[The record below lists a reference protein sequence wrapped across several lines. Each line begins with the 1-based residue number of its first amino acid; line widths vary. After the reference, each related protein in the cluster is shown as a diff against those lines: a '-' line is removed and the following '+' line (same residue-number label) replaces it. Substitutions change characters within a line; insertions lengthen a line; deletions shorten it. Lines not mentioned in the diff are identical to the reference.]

1 MKAAN
6 EMFTKPAPA
15 VKPGDLAVVVGAGV
29 SGVAAAK
36 LLHKL
41 GARVRLLDRS
51 LDRIP
56 ADFAEWAESA
66 GVEIVCGEH
75 SPSQF
80 RDAKLVVP
88 SPGVAAAVISKFLP
102 DGTPPEIMAETELA
116 WRQLS
121 GEPVLGVTGTS
132 GKTTTTSLCAAMLK
146 EQGLTVF
153 TGGNIG
159 TPLSEYILSG
169 EKADVVVLEL
179 SSFQL
184 QTCSTLHPRVGILL
198 NISENHLDFHKD
210 MEDYCDAKGKLFGI
224 CDTGC
229 VNADDPWTPRLIK
242 NATCRLMCYST
253 KSAADLT
260 AEHIALHSD
269 GVEFDAVSGGERAHV
284 RLGIPGAFTVYN
296 ALGVIQAAQA
306 LGLPLEK
313 IAAALSTAQGV
324 KGRAEVVP
332 TPGKDYTVL
341 IDYSHTPD
349 SLENILKTVRGF
361 CRGHVIAVF
370 GCGGDRD
377 PFKRPIMGGI
387 AARLADVAVVTS
399 DNPRTED
406 PNEII
411 RQIVAGMDGAKTPP
425 TVIENRPKAIEWAM
439 DHAEPGDVIVLCG
452 KGHETYQEIGHEKRH
467 LDEREVVASYLE
479 RTL

>member
-198 NISENHLDFHKD
+198 NISDGLVVYPKVVRSRVMAELPFMASENIMMK
-210 MEDYCDAKGKLFGI
+210 AVKKGGDRQELHE
-224 CDTGC
+224 
-229 VNADDPWTPRLIK
+229 RLRQH
-242 NATCRLMCYST
+242 A
-253 KSAADLT
+253 
-260 AEHIALHSD
+260 
-269 GVEFDAVSGGERAHV
+269 
-284 RLGIPGAFTVYN
+284 
-296 ALGVIQAAQA
+296 
-306 LGLPLEK
+306 
-313 IAAALSTAQGV
+313 IAAAAQV
-324 KGRAEVVP
+324 KQEGLPNDMIARVEADPAFGLTREEIEAELQPEAFTGRAPHQVEEFLANVIQP
-332 TPGKDYTVL
+332 VL
-341 IDYSHTPD
+341 DANQD
-349 SLENILKTVRGF
+349 ALG
-361 CRGHVIAVF
+361 
-370 GCGGDRD
+370 
-377 PFKRPIMGGI
+377 
-387 AARLADVAVVTS
+387 
-399 DNPRTED
+399 
-406 PNEII
+406 
-411 RQIVAGMDGAKTPP
+411 Q
-425 TVIENRPKAIEWAM
+425 KAELN
-439 DHAEPGDVIVLCG
+439 V
-452 KGHETYQEIGHEKRH
+452 
-467 LDEREVVASYLE
+467 
-479 RTL
+479 

>member
-6 EMFTKPAPA
+6 EMSTKPAPA

-51 LDRIP
+51 VGRVP
-56 ADFAEWAESA
+56 AEFAEWAESA

-75 SPSQF
+75 TPGQF

-102 DGTPPEIMAETELA
+102 DDNPPEIMAETELA

-121 GEPVLGVTGTS
+121 GEPVIGVTGTS

-146 EQGLTVF
+146 EQGLRVF

-210 MEDYCDAKGKLFGI
+210 MDEYVSAKMRLFANQ
-224 CDTGC
+224 TGELS
-229 VNADDPWTPRLIK
+229 LI
-242 NATCRLMCYST
+242 
-253 KSAADLT
+253 
-260 AEHIALHSD
+260 HI
-269 GVEFDAVSGGERAHV
+269 
-284 RLGIPGAFTVYN
+284 
-296 ALGVIQAAQA
+296 
-306 LGLPLEK
+306 
-313 IAAALSTAQGV
+313 
-324 KGRAEVVP
+324 
-332 TPGKDYTVL
+332 
-341 IDYSHTPD
+341 
-349 SLENILKTVRGF
+349 
-361 CRGHVIAVF
+361 
-370 GCGGDRD
+370 
-377 PFKRPIMGGI
+377 
-387 AARLADVAVVTS
+387 
-399 DNPRTED
+399 
-406 PNEII
+406 
-411 RQIVAGMDGAKTPP
+411 
-425 TVIENRPKAIEWAM
+425 
-439 DHAEPGDVIVLCG
+439 
-452 KGHETYQEIGHEKRH
+452 
-467 LDEREVVASYLE
+467 
-479 RTL
+479 

>member
-1 MKAAN
+1 MPLAAGGIILSHDESCKRN
-6 EMFTKPAPA
+6 VHEACTGGETGRPRGCCGSRGF
-15 VKPGDLAVVVGAGV
+15 GV
-29 SGVAAAK
+29 SAAK

-51 LDRIP
+51 LDRIRLILP
-56 ADFAEWAESA
+56 EWAESA

-102 DGTPPEIMAETELA
+102 DDNPPEIMAETELA

-146 EQGLTVF
+146 EQGLAVF

-210 MEDYCDAKGKLFGI
+210 MDEYISAKMRLFANQTEADLAKGRTAWMSLPG
-224 CDTGC
+224 
-229 VNADDPWTPRLIK
+229 
-242 NATCRLMCYST
+242 ST
-253 KSAADLT
+253 ESRRGKS
-260 AEHIALHSD
+260 
-269 GVEFDAVSGGERAHV
+269 
-284 RLGIPGAFTVYN
+284 
-296 ALGVIQAAQA
+296 
-306 LGLPLEK
+306 
-313 IAAALSTAQGV
+313 
-324 KGRAEVVP
+324 
-332 TPGKDYTVL
+332 
-341 IDYSHTPD
+341 
-349 SLENILKTVRGF
+349 
-361 CRGHVIAVF
+361 
-370 GCGGDRD
+370 
-377 PFKRPIMGGI
+377 
-387 AARLADVAVVTS
+387 
-399 DNPRTED
+399 
-406 PNEII
+406 II
-411 RQIVAGMDGAKTPP
+411 R
-425 TVIENRPKAIEWAM
+425 NRNVSRICSSWARTTAAM
-439 DHAEPGDVIVLCG
+439 P
-452 KGHETYQEIGHEKRH
+452 KRH
-467 LDEREVVASYLE
+467 GWPAANSA
-479 RTL
+479 

>member
-102 DGTPPEIMAETELA
+102 DDNPPEIMAETELA

-210 MEDYCDAKGKLFGI
+210 MDEYISAKMRLFANQTETDLAVLQDGMDELAGKYGIKARKIHYTESDRFPDMQLMGPHNRCNAEAAWLACREFGV
-224 CDTGC
+224 TEE
-229 VNADDPWTPRLIK
+229 AAAR
-242 NATCRLMCYST
+242 ACR
-253 KSAADLT
+253 
-260 AEHIALHSD
+260 
-269 GVEFDAVSGGERAHV
+269 V
-284 RLGIPGAFTVYN
+284 P
-296 ALGVIQAAQA
+296 ALGASAGKSRRDQRGAVRQRFQVYDRGSLAGGAVVIRSACGAARRGQV
-306 LGLPLEK
+306 
-313 IAAALSTAQGV
+313 QGW
-324 KGRAEVVP
+324 GSAGPVP
-332 TPGKDYTVL
+332 ASEGTCPVRR
-341 IDYSHTPD
+341 S
-349 SLENILKTVRGF
+349 VRGK
-361 CRGHVIAVF
+361 
-370 GCGGDRD
+370 
-377 PFKRPIMGGI
+377 P
-387 AARLADVAVVTS
+387 
-399 DNPRTED
+399 
-406 PNEII
+406 
-411 RQIVAGMDGAKTPP
+411 
-425 TVIENRPKAIEWAM
+425 
-439 DHAEPGDVIVLCG
+439 
-452 KGHETYQEIGHEKRH
+452 
-467 LDEREVVASYLE
+467 
-479 RTL
+479 